1 MLRRAISRPL
11 VFMLARSQ
19 SALRTQS
26 SGSIC
31 GGETKKT
38 RCGFLQDKMSRN
50 DYKLPALKA
59 WFTCGSQ
66 QNDTH
71 TGPVG
76 HHMPAGALI
85 DCHQFN

>member
-31 GGETKKT
+31 GEKQ
-38 RCGFLQDKMSRN
+38 RRRDDKMSLN
-50 DYKLPALKA
+50 GYKLPALKA

-85 DCHQFN
+85 DCHQFNSIDN